1 MYLYSYSITDNLFKE
16 RIVKI
21 TDNLFKERIVK
32 ILVLSIVS
40 LLLASNKIVSSDI
53 KIWFHIVQSTF

>member
-1 MYLYSYSITDNLFKE
+1 MYLYSYS
-16 RIVKI
+16 I